1 LRKKKLT
8 KDSSPEDW
16 IGELPQDKKKPTDPR
31 SVVTI
36 ADWTTYSNTKAMLCN
51 AGMQGGNYPEFTPF
65 SPQEINR
72 FIVPNALQGLTP
84 SPQVISAMLLLVQM
98 PKKRHKHFKAF
109 FSCQDPMLPTPS
121 RKTHPNHKIDNF
133 LDHIN
138 RVSMEAWDLGKHL
151 SCDE

>member
-1 LRKKKLT
+1 MRKKKLT

-65 SPQEINR
+65 SSQEINR

-84 SPQVISAMLLLVQM
+84 SPQVKMKFKSQVEDPVRGSDICHAAFGTNAE
-98 PKKRHKHFKAF
+98 KKA
-109 FSCQDPMLPTPS
+109 
-121 RKTHPNHKIDNF
+121 
-133 LDHIN
+133 
-138 RVSMEAWDLGKHL
+138 
-151 SCDE
+151 